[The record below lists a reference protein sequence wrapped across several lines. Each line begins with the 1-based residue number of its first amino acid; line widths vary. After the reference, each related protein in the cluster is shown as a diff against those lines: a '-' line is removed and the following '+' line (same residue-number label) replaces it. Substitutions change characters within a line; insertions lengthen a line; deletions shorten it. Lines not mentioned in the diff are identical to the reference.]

1 MTKEDTRVQ
10 SVAEFIKVFDAS
22 MDFKIWYKMIQEEFT
37 ELLAEEPNTVEHL
50 KELTDLAY
58 VLTGY
63 CITCA
68 FTPLE
73 LVSEKML
80 AKHTE
85 MADNLHPIFDQHVGY
100 YSEEVLE
107 EAFRRVHAS
116 NMSKLGE
123 DGEPI
128 RREDGKVLKG
138 PNYKPPDLSD
148 LV

>member
-1 MTKEDTRVQ
+1 MTKEETMTL

-22 MDFKIWYKMIQEEFT
+22 LDFKVWYKMVQEEFA
-37 ELLAEEPNTVEHL
+37 ELLAEEPKTAEHL

-63 CITCA
+63 FLTCA
-68 FTPLE
+68 ITPLE
-73 LVSEKML
+73 LISEKML

-85 MADNLHPIFDQHVGY
+85 MGDNLPPIFDKHVEY
-100 YSEEVLE
+100 YSKEVLE